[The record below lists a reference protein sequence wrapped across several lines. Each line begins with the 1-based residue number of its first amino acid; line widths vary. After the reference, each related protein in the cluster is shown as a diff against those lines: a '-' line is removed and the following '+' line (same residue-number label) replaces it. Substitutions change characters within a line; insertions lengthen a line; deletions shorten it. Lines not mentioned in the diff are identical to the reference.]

1 MATAAPAAPE
11 KPRPAPDVPRE
22 SYETRAYVVQAGDT
36 LGEVLQA
43 RGVPLNLVY
52 GTYMDLFLQLN
63 PSIADANTLRVGQEI
78 ILPVVKGGTVTA
90 PPEETKAAE
99 AEAQETPGPQ
109 DNSTASGPADD
120 RPVRLVPVSPDELT
134 SGAQSSA
141 GTAPARL
148 PEMIEAPP
156 AVTRKPVPDAAN
168 ATSNA
173 TQAEQTRTPRTGLS
187 LVKTIL
193 GEMRFRFMPG
203 DESMFPMPE
212 SGWLHVKLFETPLV
226 ETPWGDRILFCPVP
240 KSADWIEKANRLNM
254 KVTTISPRWS
264 VDEVLEKTAA
274 AFPRHFRLWTSGRD
288 LVLTRGGIGLT
299 LHSPRMI
306 ILEQRG
312 DKTVHLGW
320 TRQTPG
326 EQPLPQGLHEVL
338 EEARIRV
345 MEFDA
350 YNELSR
356 LPTRPEES
364 IYVPVATHMDL
375 IRAINPSD
383 PEEFFGKNLP
393 RNLNDLLQFLRRKEL
408 LRQGM
413 ASASWSS
420 GLEQRLAIQVPAW
433 LVSGGSSRII
443 LLDRRFADPYL
454 VSVLS
459 SEGYV
464 CFILPE

>member
-1 MATAAPAAPE
+1 
-11 KPRPAPDVPRE
+11 
-22 SYETRAYVVQAGDT
+22 
-36 LGEVLQA
+36 
-43 RGVPLNLVY
+43 
-52 GTYMDLFLQLN
+52 
-63 PSIADANTLRVGQEI
+63 
-78 ILPVVKGGTVTA
+78 
-90 PPEETKAAE
+90 
-99 AEAQETPGPQ
+99 
-109 DNSTASGPADD
+109 
-120 RPVRLVPVSPDELT
+120 
-134 SGAQSSA
+134 
-141 GTAPARL
+141 
-148 PEMIEAPP
+148 
-156 AVTRKPVPDAAN
+156 
-168 ATSNA
+168 
-173 TQAEQTRTPRTGLS
+173 
-187 LVKTIL
+187 
-193 GEMRFRFMPG
+193 
-203 DESMFPMPE
+203 
-212 SGWLHVKLFETPLV
+212 
-226 ETPWGDRILFCPVP
+226 
-240 KSADWIEKANRLNM
+240 
-254 KVTTISPRWS
+254 
-264 VDEVLEKTAA
+264 
-274 AFPRHFRLWTSGRD
+274 
-288 LVLTRGGIGLT
+288 
-299 LHSPRMI
+299 
-306 ILEQRG
+306 
-312 DKTVHLGW
+312 
-320 TRQTPG
+320 
-326 EQPLPQGLHEVL
+326 
-338 EEARIRV
+338 